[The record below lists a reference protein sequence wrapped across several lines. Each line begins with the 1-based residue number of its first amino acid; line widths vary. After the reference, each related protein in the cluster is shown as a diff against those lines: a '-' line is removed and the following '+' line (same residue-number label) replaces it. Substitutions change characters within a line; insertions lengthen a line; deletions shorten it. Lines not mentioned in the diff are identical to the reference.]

1 MANISWTSSSI
12 NSFFNTSLGNPTSA
26 FGSLYSSLGDASLIK
41 RGTYHKLMDSYYSS
55 VKNSDSKADTSSKTD
70 TSKDSTSTDKTTT
83 KKTHAN
89 KYTYDSTSKSSTKI
103 TNKVLDDLLDK
114 TEKKS
119 QITNSVLNDL
129 LKKDDT
135 STTYDRSAKKNT
147 AADATAIDQTV

>member
-12 NSFFNTSLGNPTSA
+12 NSFFYTSLGNPTSA

-89 KYTYDSTSKSSTKI
+89 KYTYDS
-103 TNKVLDDLLDK
+103 
-114 TEKKS
+114 
-119 QITNSVLNDL
+119 
-129 LKKDDT
+129 
-135 STTYDRSAKKNT
+135 SAKKNT

>member
-83 KKTHAN
+83 KKHMQINILMTVLQN
-89 KYTYDSTSKSSTKI
+89 LLRRSPTKYWMIFWIKQRRNLKSRI
-103 TNKVLDDLLDK
+103 LF
-114 TEKKS
+114 
-119 QITNSVLNDL
+119 
-129 LKKDDT
+129 
-135 STTYDRSAKKNT
+135 
-147 AADATAIDQTV
+147 

>member
-55 VKNSDSKADTSSKTD
+55 VKNSDSKAD

-135 STTYDRSAKKNT
+135 STTYDSSAKKNT

>member
-55 VKNSDSKADTSSKTD
+55 VKNSDSKADTSKAD
-70 TSKDSTSTDKTTT
+70 TSTDKTTT

-103 TNKVLDDLLDK
+103 TNKVLDELLDK

-135 STTYDRSAKKNT
+135 STTYDSSAKKNT

>member
-12 NSFFNTSLGNPTSA
+12 NSFFNTALGNPTSA

-70 TSKDSTSTDKTTT
+70 TSKADTSTDKTTT

-89 KYTYDSTSKSSTKI
+89 KYTYDS
-103 TNKVLDDLLDK
+103 
-114 TEKKS
+114 
-119 QITNSVLNDL
+119 
-129 LKKDDT
+129 
-135 STTYDRSAKKNT
+135 SAKKNT
-147 AADATAIDQTV
+147 TADATAIDQTV

>member
-1 MANISWTSSSI
+1 MFFAINFLPPYADSLIRKGVICMANISWTSSSI

-70 TSKDSTSTDKTTT
+70 TSKADTSTDKTTT

-89 KYTYDSTSKSSTKI
+89 KYTYDS
-103 TNKVLDDLLDK
+103 
-114 TEKKS
+114 
-119 QITNSVLNDL
+119 
-129 LKKDDT
+129 
-135 STTYDRSAKKNT
+135 SAKKNT

>member
-26 FGSLYSSLGDASLIK
+26 LGSLYSSLGDASLIK

-89 KYTYDSTSKSSTKI
+89 KYTYDS
-103 TNKVLDDLLDK
+103 
-114 TEKKS
+114 
-119 QITNSVLNDL
+119 
-129 LKKDDT
+129 
-135 STTYDRSAKKNT
+135 SAKKNT

>member
-70 TSKDSTSTDKTTT
+70 TSKADTSTDKTTT
-83 KKTHAN
+83 KKHMQINILMTAVQ
-89 KYTYDSTSKSSTKI
+89 KRIPQQMLRQLIRLY
-103 TNKVLDDLLDK
+103 
-114 TEKKS
+114 KKRG
-119 QITNSVLNDL
+119 V
-129 LKKDDT
+129 
-135 STTYDRSAKKNT
+135 
-147 AADATAIDQTV
+147 

>member
-89 KYTYDSTSKSSTKI
+89 KYTYDS
-103 TNKVLDDLLDK
+103 
-114 TEKKS
+114 
-119 QITNSVLNDL
+119 
-129 LKKDDT
+129 
-135 STTYDRSAKKNT
+135 SAKKKT

>member
-26 FGSLYSSLGDASLIK
+26 LGSLYSSLGDASLIK

-70 TSKDSTSTDKTTT
+70 TSKADTSTDKTTT

-89 KYTYDSTSKSSTKI
+89 KYTYDS
-103 TNKVLDDLLDK
+103 
-114 TEKKS
+114 
-119 QITNSVLNDL
+119 
-129 LKKDDT
+129 
-135 STTYDRSAKKNT
+135 SAKKNT

>member
-55 VKNSDSKADTSSKTD
+55 VKNSDSKADTS
-70 TSKDSTSTDKTTT
+70 KDSTSTDKTTT

-89 KYTYDSTSKSSTKI
+89 KYTYDS
-103 TNKVLDDLLDK
+103 
-114 TEKKS
+114 
-119 QITNSVLNDL
+119 
-129 LKKDDT
+129 
-135 STTYDRSAKKNT
+135 SAKKNT

>member
-1 MANISWTSSSI
+1 VFFAINFLPPYADSLIRKGVICMANISWTSSSI

-70 TSKDSTSTDKTTT
+70 TSKADTSTDKTTT

-89 KYTYDSTSKSSTKI
+89 KYTYDS
-103 TNKVLDDLLDK
+103 
-114 TEKKS
+114 
-119 QITNSVLNDL
+119 
-129 LKKDDT
+129 
-135 STTYDRSAKKNT
+135 SAKKNT

>member
-1 MANISWTSSSI
+1 VFFAINFLPPYADSLIRKGVICMANISWTSSSI

-55 VKNSDSKADTSSKTD
+55 VKNSDSNADTSSKTD
-70 TSKDSTSTDKTTT
+70 TSKADTSTDKTTT

-89 KYTYDSTSKSSTKI
+89 KYTYDS
-103 TNKVLDDLLDK
+103 
-114 TEKKS
+114 
-119 QITNSVLNDL
+119 
-129 LKKDDT
+129 
-135 STTYDRSAKKNT
+135 SAKKNT

>member
-41 RGTYHKLMDSYYSS
+41 KGTYRKLMDSYYST
-55 VKNSDSKADTSSKTD
+55 VKKSDSKTDASGKTD
-70 TSKDSTSTDKTTT
+70 TSKDSTSTDKATT

-89 KYTYDSTSKSSTKI
+89 KYTYDS
-103 TNKVLDDLLDK
+103 
-114 TEKKS
+114 
-119 QITNSVLNDL
+119 
-129 LKKDDT
+129 
-135 STTYDRSAKKNT
+135 SAKKNT

>member
-26 FGSLYSSLGDASLIK
+26 FGSLYSCLGDASLIK

-89 KYTYDSTSKSSTKI
+89 NILMTVLQNLLRRSPTKYWMIFWIKQRRNLKSRI
-103 TNKVLDDLLDK
+103 LF
-114 TEKKS
+114 
-119 QITNSVLNDL
+119 
-129 LKKDDT
+129 
-135 STTYDRSAKKNT
+135 
-147 AADATAIDQTV
+147 